1 MTLILPTGRAVAL
14 VAAAPLV
21 ALLLA
26 ALAPRLWLLGPAYLG
41 VVLLALALDGL
52 LAMPLRRLAVRFQ
65 PPDML
70 FVGETAAA
78 VLDLTPGGRRI
89 PPRIDAVIDHGP
101 TVEMPA
107 LLEIASQGAQTIRT
121 EIPLLP
127 RRRGTAP
134 LTALWLRWTGPYG
147 LMRLQAKQPLD
158 VKLKVVPN
166 IRAVRV
172 GLVLRSD
179 RPDLSVGTTAGG
191 GSTGR
196 WFGDPLPLL
205 ENASRT
211 LSNAEL
217 GYYRRQTAMTTV
229 SVRNLT
235 SRGMFTF

>member
-134 LTALWLRWTGPYG
+134 PSPARKRW
-147 LMRLQAKQPLD
+147 
-158 VKLKVVPN
+158 
-166 IRAVRV
+166 
-172 GLVLRSD
+172 
-179 RPDLSVGTTAGG
+179 
-191 GSTGR
+191 STGR
-196 WFGDPLPLL
+196 RAGSACGSSSSPASQGSATSATPTRLPTRYMPTPSP
-205 ENASRT
+205 AAARPRARCTSSR
-211 LSNAEL
+211 SA
-217 GYYRRQTAMTTV
+217 G
-229 SVRNLT
+229 
-235 SRGMFTF
+235 